1 MFSQAYVDMI
11 TYPIFSE
18 PEPEIPGLDFSH
30 LKETMNPDFD
40 WDGAVRAALGTSD
53 SLEDVCS
60 LDLLN

>member
-1 MFSQAYVDMI
+1 MI
-11 TYPIFSE
+11 KYPIFSE
-18 PEPEIPGLDFSH
+18 PEPEIPGLDFSQ
-30 LKETMNPDFD
+30 LKEKMNPDFD